1 MHKRLGLNT
10 KSIGNAIDVVKEAN
24 HLCGIVDGTIIE
36 AMATQHV
43 EVGGPHLLWRF
54 GELLGVGTQRHI
66 LRSERR
72 LAPIATDVVDEQIGG
87 FFVGDAKITFDL
99 STEVMRM
106 RAPSVEAVID
116 RRRDC
121 RKHFTLTAAK
131 R

>member
-1 MHKRLGLNT
+1 MHKRLGFDT
-10 KSIGNAIDVVKEAN
+10 EGISDAIDVIKEAN

-43 EVGGPHLLWRF
+43 EVGGSHLLWRF
-54 GELLGVGTQRHI
+54 GEFLGVGTQCHV
-66 LRSERR
+66 LRGQRR
-72 LAPIATDVVDEQIGG
+72 LAPIATDVMDEQIGG
-87 FFVGDAKITFDL
+87 FFVGNTKITFDL